1 MILITTPTG
10 HIGSKVLEKLIKT
23 NEKLR
28 VLARDPWKLSSE
40 VKSKSEI
47 MQGSLDDSDFVSK
60 AYDGAQSLFL
70 VIPPTMNCTD
80 VNEYYLNFA
89 KVSCDAIR
97 KQKIKRVVYISGTGL
112 GKDKE
117 AGPVYASSLVEE
129 LLHASGS
136 ATRILHCGSFMEN
149 LLHSVQAIKFTNQ
162 FSTSV
167 ASEIKVPWVATED
180 IADVAVSILC
190 DKNWSGNESVG
201 VLGPEDLSYNDLA
214 KTMSEVLGRSI
225 QYSAI
230 SKETMKSTLMQYGAT
245 DAAAHGLIG
254 IYESMNNGNFNGVKR
269 TPDSTSTTSFG
280 KWCEQVLKPT
290 LS

>member
-97 KQKIKRVVYISGTGL
+97 KQKIKRVVYISGTRI
-112 GKDKE
+112 
-117 AGPVYASSLVEE
+117 AG
-129 LLHASGS
+129 GS
-136 ATRILHCGSFMEN
+136 
-149 LLHSVQAIKFTNQ
+149 
-162 FSTSV
+162 
-167 ASEIKVPWVATED
+167 
-180 IADVAVSILC
+180 
-190 DKNWSGNESVG
+190 
-201 VLGPEDLSYNDLA
+201 
-214 KTMSEVLGRSI
+214 
-225 QYSAI
+225 
-230 SKETMKSTLMQYGAT
+230 
-245 DAAAHGLIG
+245 
-254 IYESMNNGNFNGVKR
+254 
-269 TPDSTSTTSFG
+269 
-280 KWCEQVLKPT
+280 
-290 LS
+290 